1 MEKFKYKTDRRT
13 MAISIM
19 MIILFI
25 GIAIALLLLYT
36 GGFFSAWFTSL
47 IIALMALMILSVP
60 RYVGI
65 KEDSVEIHCVMDVT
79 SIELR
84 EIASIRK
91 VDRQQMRWI
100 IPIFGAAGF
109 FGYYGKF
116 FDFKEFDAITI
127 YASEWNNF
135 VEIIDIYDYRT
146 YVSCRDSDRFIESVL
161 NAIEQYEQAAADS
174 AQEIDN

>member
-1 MEKFKYKTDRRT
+1 MERFNYKIDRRT
-13 MAISIM
+13 MIRSVLT
-19 MIILFI
+19 ILVFI
-25 GIAIALLLLYT
+25 AIAIALLLLYK

-60 RYVGI
+60 RYI
-65 KEDSVEIHCVMDVT
+65 SVNEESMEIHCVMDVT
-79 SIELR
+79 SIEIR

-91 VDRQQMRWI
+91 IDRQQMRWKV
-100 IPIFGAAGF
+100 PLFGAVGF

-116 FDFKEFDAITI
+116 FDLKEFDAITI

-146 YVSCRDSDRFIESVL
+146 YISCRDSDRFIATIL
-161 NAIEQYEQAAADS
+161 QAIERYEETEEELT
-174 AQEIDN
+174 QEEV

>member
-13 MAISIM
+13 MVISIM

-65 KEDSVEIHCVMDVT
+65 KEDSV
-79 SIELR
+79 
-84 EIASIRK
+84 
-91 VDRQQMRWI
+91 
-100 IPIFGAAGF
+100 
-109 FGYYGKF
+109 
-116 FDFKEFDAITI
+116 
-127 YASEWNNF
+127 
-135 VEIIDIYDYRT
+135 
-146 YVSCRDSDRFIESVL
+146 
-161 NAIEQYEQAAADS
+161 
-174 AQEIDN
+174 